1 VLPLGRQ
8 PFSRA
13 SDLDFPCRPSGDTK
27 GASRSRTVNGL
38 SGQHTVLACPR
49 LAMDFRP
56 SGGRCKQESP
66 ESACPFCGG
75 PGRIK
80 AHRLVKSQVILD
92 DAGKPVRIE
101 GILRIRR
108 QCRACL
114 RSWTVYEQG
123 GYPHRT
129 FTLAVAATAVAELV
143 ATPGATRSSVA
154 RGFLCDRRSV
164 GRWAVW
170 IAGLA
175 DPDHLSRACVRL
187 DPSGL
192 PAPRLYSDLG
202 RLALAGLLLLL
213 LDHLARL
220 LRERGVPLAAGPGPA
235 AILRWQF
242 DRFRTISHLTR
253 ASPPLRISPA
263 SVPV

>member
-1 VLPLGRQ
+1 
-8 PFSRA
+8 
-13 SDLDFPCRPSGDTK
+13 
-27 GASRSRTVNGL
+27 
-38 SGQHTVLACPR
+38 
-49 LAMDFRP
+49 MDFRP

-129 FTLAVAATAVAELV
+129 FTLAVAAAAVAELV
-143 ATPGATRSSVA
+143 ANPGATRSSVVRA
-154 RGFLCDRRSV
+154 SCATGAPWAD
-164 GRWAVW
+164 GR
-170 IAGLA
+170 
-175 DPDHLSRACVRL
+175 
-187 DPSGL
+187 SGL
-192 PAPRLYSDLG
+192 PGSPTRTTCPELAFAWIPPGYPRHACIPTWDG
-202 RLALAGLLLLL
+202 
-213 LDHLARL
+213 
-220 LRERGVPLAAGPGPA
+220 
-235 AILRWQF
+235 
-242 DRFRTISHLTR
+242 
-253 ASPPLRISPA
+253 
-263 SVPV
+263 